1 MPLISE
7 KPKLLCIGGHD
18 VNMGAGLEMD
28 YAVGSAL
35 GCDVF
40 LCPTMHT
47 YQSNSGLHSVDC
59 IDKKDF
65 EEDLQH
71 KLLSDIRA
79 IKIGALGNELIVE
92 SLIRALDDLND
103 KPPII
108 FDPVHSASLSFPGVY
123 LNTASGVQL
132 AEEELLSRVSLATPN
147 TLEYG
152 NGLAYKKCP
161 AVLLKGGHDSGVV
174 DYIADTFYLSG
185 QRLFEVRH
193 TLYQDV
199 SLIHGTGCA
208 LSTAIASL
216 IAKSSGLEDSV
227 ICALSIM
234 QNWIF
239 QALKENYVLIPKPIE
254 LDKKK
259 LNSNAKKFSGEIF
272 WI

>member
-47 YQSNSGLHSVDC
+47 YQSNRGLHSVDC

-65 EEDLQH
+65 EEELQH

-79 IKIGALGNELIVE
+79 IKIGALGNEFILE
-92 SLIRALDDLND
+92 SLISTLDGLNN

-108 FDPVHSASLSFPGVY
+108 FDPVYSASLSFPGVY
-123 LNTASGVQL
+123 LNTVSGVRL
-132 AEEELLSRVSLATPN
+132 AEEELLSRISLATPN

-161 AVLLKGGHDSGVV
+161 AVLLKGGHDSATV

-185 QRLFEVRH
+185 QMLFEVRH
-193 TLYQDV
+193 ALYQDV
-199 SLIHGTGCA
+199 GLIHGTGCA

-216 IAKSSGLEDSV
+216 AAKSFDLENSV

-234 QNWIF
+234 QKWIS
-239 QALKENYVLIPKPIE
+239 QALKENNILIPKPVE
-254 LDKKK
+254 LDKDR
-259 LNSNAKKFSGEIF
+259 LNFNVKKFSGKSF